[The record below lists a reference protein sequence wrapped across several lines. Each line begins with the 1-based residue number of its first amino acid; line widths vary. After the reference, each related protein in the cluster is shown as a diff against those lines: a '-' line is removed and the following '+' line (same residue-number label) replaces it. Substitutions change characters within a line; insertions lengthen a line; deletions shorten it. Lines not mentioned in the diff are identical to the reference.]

1 MKKFVLWAALLLG
14 GVSASFAADHRVR
27 VFDTEFSPK
36 TINAVAGDTITWILQ
51 PGSTGHIVA
60 SVSIPSGAEPWDA
73 PVNAESPRFRT
84 TVTVPGLYRY
94 HCRIHLFM
102 KGTINVTQ

>member
-1 MKKFVLWAALLLG
+1 MKKFALLAALLLG
-14 GVSASFAADHRVR
+14 GVSASLAADHRVR

-60 SVSIPSGAEPWDA
+60 SLSIPSEAEPWDA
-73 PVNAESPRFRT
+73 PVNAENPRFRT
-84 TVTVPGLYRY
+84 TVAVPGIYRY

-102 KGTINVTQ
+102 KGTIRVSP